1 MTVQHA
7 AWKETYNKKNLIRM
21 MLLSK
26 DSYCDAVNVKNN
38 LLNNVI
44 LLYFFKF
51 TDISVDRDFAF
62 KISYCNYKEN
72 TLSSFWGLEDEFP
85 RQECSWSH

>member
-7 AWKETYNKKNLIRM
+7 AWKEIHNKKNLIRV

-26 DSYCDAVNVKNN
+26 DSYSDAANVKNN

-44 LLYFFKF
+44 LLYFKKCAN
-51 TDISVDRDFAF
+51 ISIDRDF
-62 KISYCNYKEN
+62 E
-72 TLSSFWGLEDEFP
+72 
-85 RQECSWSH
+85 